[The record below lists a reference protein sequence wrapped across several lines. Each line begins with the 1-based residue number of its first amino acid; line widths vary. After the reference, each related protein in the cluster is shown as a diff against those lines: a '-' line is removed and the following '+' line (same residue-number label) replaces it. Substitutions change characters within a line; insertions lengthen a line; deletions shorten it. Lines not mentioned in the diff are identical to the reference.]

1 MKFTRSKNRKQKAA
15 RAATEVA
22 REIYVIL
29 IGVIT
34 FVIMKSEYTGKNY
47 PAIYLPGSYSPSA
60 ENLVKS
66 ESLRPPVA
74 RIF

>member
-15 RAATEVA
+15 RAATKVA

-34 FVIMKSEYTGKNY
+34 FVIMKSEYTGKK
-47 PAIYLPGSYSPSA
+47 LSGDLSA
-60 ENLVKS
+60 GQ
-66 ESLRPPVA
+66 LRP
-74 RIF
+74 IS

>member
-34 FVIMKSEYTGKNY
+34 FVIMKSEYTGRNY
-47 PAIYLPGSYSPSA
+47 PAIYLPGSYGPYA
-60 ENLVKS
+60 KIWLNLN
-66 ESLRPPVA
+66 LRPPVA